1 MVDATRAIRVQNLV
15 LSAVTRHPNMLEVNT
30 SRFHKIIVTDIDWA
44 QWTLAS
50 LLVPTV
56 STKLL
61 LLLAIASYKHLT
73 DGIHIILRII
83 D

>member
-1 MVDATRAIRVQNLV
+1 
-15 LSAVTRHPNMLEVNT
+15 MLEVNT

-50 LLVPTV
+50 LLPTI

-61 LLLAIASYKHLT
+61 LLLAIASYKHLA

-83 D
+83 DRGKTPNR

>member
-1 MVDATRAIRVQNLV
+1 
-15 LSAVTRHPNMLEVNT
+15 MLEVNT

-61 LLLAIASYKHLT
+61 LLLAIASYEHLT